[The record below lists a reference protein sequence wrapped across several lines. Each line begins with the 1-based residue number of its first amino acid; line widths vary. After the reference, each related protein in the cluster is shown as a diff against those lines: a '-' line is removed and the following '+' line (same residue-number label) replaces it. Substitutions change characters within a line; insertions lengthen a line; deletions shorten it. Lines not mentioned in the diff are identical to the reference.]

1 MSKALNGNAAAMAL
15 TVVPSDLCI
24 MLAAA
29 PNAIPD
35 RHEQYPTSINIDAA
49 ARSELRQLL
58 NQHLADTC
66 DLFSQTKQAHWNA
79 TDMHFYQFH
88 KLFHRLA
95 GELEDH
101 ADIIA
106 KRITALGGV
115 ARGTARTAAA
125 DSRLP
130 ELPLNLGDGRC
141 AVELLVER
149 YAQLAQATRKAV
161 DEAIRLGD
169 ADTSNLF
176 ARASRDLDQALWFL
190 EAHLRA

>member
-1 MSKALNGNAAAMAL
+1 MSKTLNGNTAAMAL
-15 TVVPSDLCI
+15 TGVPNALCI

-29 PNAIPD
+29 PDPIPD
-35 RHEQYPTSINIDAA
+35 RDEQYLTSTNIDAA
-49 ARSELRQLL
+49 ARSELRKLL

-79 TDMHFYQFH
+79 AEVHFYQFH

-95 GELEDH
+95 EELEDH

-130 ELPLNLGDGRC
+130 ELPLTLGDGRC
-141 AVELLVER
+141 AVELLAER
-149 YAQLAQATRKAV
+149 YAQLAQATRKAI
-161 DEAIRLGD
+161 DDAIRLGD

-176 ARASRDLDQALWFL
+176 ARASRDLDQAVWFL